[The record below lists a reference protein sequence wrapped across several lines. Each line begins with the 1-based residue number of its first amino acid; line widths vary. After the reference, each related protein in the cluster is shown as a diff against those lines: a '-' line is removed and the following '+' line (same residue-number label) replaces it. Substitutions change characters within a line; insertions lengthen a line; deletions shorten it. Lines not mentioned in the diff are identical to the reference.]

1 MTSSIVKKVLDRLEG
16 EKELKI
22 LESNNEIK
30 QPKLWARAKELAEE
44 RHKVY
49 SPDAH
54 GWAIR
59 WYQQK
64 GGVFNCLV
72 DEEVKEE
79 LLEKKWISKDGKTKY
94 EFGTHP
100 SMKPGAK
107 RPKSKVKPFK
117 TEYDPSDDDT
127 FDPHEAEATRG
138 QSGKHANPKGKM
150 NVRKKYPVKEEKI
163 EEVAT
168 TRIPAQNGNVYE
180 LMYTWRGKGYYCKMF
195 FPNTKKPS
203 TKEVQIALNQVYP
216 SATLKAFHLS
226 AVDYGDPYIHA
237 GTGDGF
243 TDK

>member
-1 MTSSIVKKVLDRLEG
+1 MTSPVVKKVLDRLEG
-16 EKELKI
+16 ERELAI

-64 GGVFNCLV
+64 GGVFELSI
-72 DEEVKEE
+72 DEGKLTSIKATTYGMPHKERKEIIDKEREKIKNTKKEE
-79 LLEKKWISKDGKTKY
+79 
-94 EFGTHP
+94 
-100 SMKPGAK
+100 
-107 RPKSKVKPFK
+107 
-117 TEYDPSDDDT
+117 
-127 FDPHEAEATRG
+127 
-138 QSGKHANPKGKM
+138 
-150 NVRKKYPVKEEKI
+150 I
-163 EEVAT
+163 ELDEVAT

-180 LMYTWRGKGYYCKMF
+180 LMYSWRGKTYFCKMF
-195 FPNTKKPS
+195 FPNPKKPS

-216 SATLKAFHLS
+216 SAILRNCVIS

-237 GTGDGF
+237 GKGDGF
-243 TDK
+243 TGKATGY